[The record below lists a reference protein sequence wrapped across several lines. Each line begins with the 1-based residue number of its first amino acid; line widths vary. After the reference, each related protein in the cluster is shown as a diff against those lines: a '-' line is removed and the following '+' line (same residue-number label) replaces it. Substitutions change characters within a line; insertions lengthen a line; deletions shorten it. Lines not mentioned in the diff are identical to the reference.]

1 MSTGMVLFAVSC
13 FGCTIPHYL
22 FGERLRT
29 ANNAFYGGG
38 PTSFG
43 GSADTLSLSVN
54 RFDLSNATGS
64 NSSSSSASFMSLVA
78 AASSNASSMSHL
90 NLCLTLDANL
100 NGTLKEKGCE
110 SELLLEQEAHA
121 QITNTV
127 LIMFFVCMLGV
138 GIGMTAVS
146 TLGIPF
152 IDDNVA
158 SRESPIYIGKHMSQ
172 Q

>member
-1 MSTGMVLFAVSC
+1 MSIGMVLFAVSC

-43 GSADTLSLSVN
+43 DSADTLSLSVN
-54 RFDLSNATGS
+54 RFDLGNATGS
-64 NSSSSSASFMSLVA
+64 NATSASFMSA
-78 AASSNASSMSHL
+78 AASSNVSSVSHL

-158 SRESPIYIGKHMSQ
+158 SRESPIYIGKHI
-172 Q
+172 

>member
-1 MSTGMVLFAVSC
+1 M
-13 FGCTIPHYL
+13 

-38 PTSFG
+38 
-43 GSADTLSLSVN
+43 
-54 RFDLSNATGS
+54 
-64 NSSSSSASFMSLVA
+64 SSSSSSSSIVESFNHLEFGNLSSSSNNSFMSLVT
-78 AASSNASSMSHL
+78 SNATVSVSHL
-90 NLCLTLDANL
+90 NLCLTLDASL
-100 NGTLKEKGCE
+100 NGSLKDKGCE

-158 SRESPIYIGKHMSQ
+158 SRESPIYIGKRSL
-172 Q
+172 